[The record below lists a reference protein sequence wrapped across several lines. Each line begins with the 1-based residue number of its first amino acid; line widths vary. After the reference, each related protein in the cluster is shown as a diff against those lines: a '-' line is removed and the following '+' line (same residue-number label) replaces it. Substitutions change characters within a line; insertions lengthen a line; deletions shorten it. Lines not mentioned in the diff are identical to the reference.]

1 VNEYEQTK
9 SDLRTLVIR
18 LLQEDEAT
26 MAPETS
32 EVMRR
37 LAPAIMKE
45 LGMMWTWPLP
55 CHEND
60 EAAEAAEA
68 DEEATQWSTLMEAI
82 ESESA

>member
-1 VNEYEQTK
+1 
-9 SDLRTLVIR
+9 
-18 LLQEDEAT
+18 

-37 LAPAIMKE
+37 LAPVIMKE
-45 LGMMWTWPLP
+45 LGMMWTWPVP
-55 CHEND
+55 RHEND
-60 EAAEAAEA
+60 EAAEA